1 MSMPKGHKME
11 NGYFTV
17 SKIGGQGFRQIA
29 QTMTASGDKMNQATA
44 RNVFLRA
51 LKKVATPVAQMFPDN
66 TREIDDIVKDPRF
79 QLAVFQM
86 LKDDS

>member
-1 MSMPKGHKME
+1 MSMPKGHKMK

-17 SKIGGQGFRQIA
+17 SKLGGQGFRQIA
-29 QTMTASGDKMNQATA
+29 ETMTHSGDRMNQATA

-51 LKKVATPVAQMFPDN
+51 LKKVATPVAEMFPDS

-79 QLAVFQM
+79 QMAVFQM
-86 LKDDS
+86 LKEAS